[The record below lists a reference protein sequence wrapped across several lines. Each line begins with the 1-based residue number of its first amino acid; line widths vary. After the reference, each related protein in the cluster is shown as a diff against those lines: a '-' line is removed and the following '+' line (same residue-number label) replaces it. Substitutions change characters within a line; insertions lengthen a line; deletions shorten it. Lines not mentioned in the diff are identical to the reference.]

1 MKTLNTLN
9 KKIKTAHD
17 LLSVVKTMKNLAA
30 VNIRRYERAVES
42 LEQYI
47 ATIDMGWQIFFR
59 SDTVI
64 LRKAAGKSAVC
75 MVIGSDQGM
84 CEQFNEILISHAMK
98 EAERLKEKDLDL
110 MFWSLGEKISRSL
123 EDREYSI
130 GNHFSVAES
139 LSGINAQVQVV
150 IQQIESWQGSRR
162 LEHFYVCH
170 NILTKRGGYKQ
181 IFYRLLPLDKEWA
194 DQYTAKKWP
203 SRCLPQ
209 MDLPQQEM
217 FTHLF
222 RQYLFISLYRAFVQ
236 SLAGENLARLMAM
249 QAAEK
254 NIQEMEED
262 LLVLFRAQ
270 RQTSITNELLDISS
284 GFEALSEEEFI
295 V

>member
-1 MKTLNTLN
+1 MKTLNALN
-9 KKIKTAHD
+9 KKIKTAND

-47 ATIDMGWQIFFR
+47 TTIDMGWQIFFR
-59 SDTVI
+59 SDTAI

-84 CEQFNEILISHAMK
+84 CGQFNEILISHAVK
-98 EAERLKEKDLDL
+98 EAKRLKEKNFDLT
-110 MFWSLGEKISRSL
+110 FWSLGEKISRSL
-123 EDREYSI
+123 ADRKYSI

-162 LEHFYVCH
+162 LEHFYICH

-194 DQYTAKKWP
+194 DQYTSKKWP
-203 SRCLPQ
+203 GRCLPQ

-254 NIQEMEED
+254 NIQEMEEN

-270 RQTSITNELLDISS
+270 RQAGITNELLDISS

>member
-1 MKTLNTLN
+1 MNTLNALN

-47 ATIDMGWQIFFR
+47 ATVDMGWQVFFR
-59 SDTVI
+59 SGTAI

-84 CEQFNEILISHAMK
+84 CGQFNEILISHAVK
-98 EAERLKEKDLDL
+98 EAKRLKGKDLDL
-110 MFWSLGEKISRSL
+110 TFWSLGEKISRSL

-130 GNHFSVAES
+130 GNHFSLAES
-139 LSGINAQVQVV
+139 LSGINDQVQVV
-150 IQQIESWQGSRR
+150 IQQIESWRVSRR
-162 LEHFYVCH
+162 LEYFYVCH
-170 NILTKRGGYKQ
+170 NILTKIGGYKQ

-217 FTHLF
+217 FTYLF

-270 RQTSITNELLDISS
+270 RQAGITNELLDISS

>member
-1 MKTLNTLN
+1 MKTLNALN

-30 VNIRRYERAVES
+30 VNIRRYERTVES

-47 ATIDMGWQIFFR
+47 AVVDMGWQVFFR
-59 SDTVI
+59 SGTAI
-64 LRKAAGKSAVC
+64 LRKAAGKNAVC
-75 MVIGSDQGM
+75 LVIGSDQGM
-84 CEQFNEILISHAMK
+84 CGQFNEILIAHAIK
-98 EAERLKEKDLDL
+98 ETKRIEEKNLDL
-110 MFWSLGEKISRSL
+110 TFWSLGEKISRSL

-139 LSGINAQVQVV
+139 LGGINDQVQVV
-150 IQQIESWQGSRR
+150 IQQIEFCRISRR

-170 NILTKRGGYKQ
+170 NILAKREGYKQ

-217 FTHLF
+217 FTYLF

-236 SLAGENLARLMAM
+236 SLASENLARLMAM
-249 QAAEK
+249 QGAEK

-262 LLVLFRAQ
+262 LMVLFREQ
-270 RQTSITNELLDISS
+270 RQASITNELLDISS
-284 GFEALSEEEFI
+284 GFEALSEGEFI

>member
-1 MKTLNTLN
+1 MKTLNALN
-9 KKIKTAHD
+9 KKIDTAHD

-47 ATIDMGWQIFFR
+47 TTVDMGWQVFFR

-64 LRKAAGKSAVC
+64 LRKAAGKKAVC

-84 CEQFNEILISHAMK
+84 CGQFNEILISHAVK
-98 EAERLKEKDLDL
+98 EAKKLKEKDLDL
-110 MFWSLGEKISRSL
+110 TFWSLGEKISRSL
-123 EDREYSI
+123 ADKKYSI

-162 LEHFYVCH
+162 LEHFYICH
-170 NILTKRGGYKQ
+170 NILTKKGGYKQ
-181 IFYRLLPLDKEWA
+181 IFYRLLPLDKDWA

-222 RQYLFISLYRAFVQ
+222 RQYLFISLYRGLVQ

-254 NIQEMEED
+254 NIKEVKEN

-270 RQTSITNELLDISS
+270 RQASITNELLDISS
-284 GFEALSEEEFI
+284 GFEALRNEESI
-295 V
+295 I

>member
-1 MKTLNTLN
+1 MKTLNALN
-9 KKIKTAHD
+9 KKIDTAHD

-47 ATIDMGWQIFFR
+47 TTVDMGWQVFFR

-64 LRKAAGKSAVC
+64 LRKAAGKKAVC

-84 CEQFNEILISHAMK
+84 CGQFNEILISHAVK
-98 EAERLKEKDLDL
+98 EAKKLKEKDLDL
-110 MFWSLGEKISRSL
+110 TFWSLGEKISRSL
-123 EDREYSI
+123 ADKKYSI

-162 LEHFYVCH
+162 LEHFYICH
-170 NILTKRGGYKQ
+170 NILTKKGGYKQ
-181 IFYRLLPLDKEWA
+181 IFYRLLPLDKDWA

-222 RQYLFISLYRAFVQ
+222 RQYLFISLYRGLVQ

-254 NIQEMEED
+254 NIKEVKEN

-284 GFEALSEEEFI
+284 GFEALRNEESI
-295 V
+295 I

>member
-1 MKTLNTLN
+1 MKTLNALN

-17 LLSVVKTMKNLAA
+17 LLSVVKTLKNLSA

-42 LEQYI
+42 MDQYI
-47 ATIDMGWQIFFR
+47 TAIDMGWQIFFR
-59 SDTVI
+59 SATAI

-75 MVIGSDQGM
+75 LVIGSDQGM
-84 CEQFNEILISHAMK
+84 CGQFNEILISHALK
-98 EAERLKEKDLDL
+98 KAKRIKEKNRDLT
-110 MFWSLGEKISRSL
+110 FWSLGEKISRSL

-139 LSGINAQVQVV
+139 LSGINDQVQLV
-150 IQQIESWQGSRR
+150 IQQIESWLISRR

-170 NILTKRGGYKQ
+170 NILTKSEGYKQ

-209 MDLPQQEM
+209 MYLPQQEM
-217 FTHLF
+217 FTYLF

-236 SLAGENLARLMAM
+236 SLASENLARLMAM
-249 QAAEK
+249 QGAEK

-270 RQTSITNELLDISS
+270 RQESITNELLDISS
-284 GFEALSEEEFI
+284 GFETLSEGEFFI
-295 V
+295 